1 MEMAEEEDFF
11 AVPALQHHGGAGKG
25 PLPQGGKG
33 QLPPQHPCWTSSQLL
48 LLAAGSSSMRT
59 RRKQAHG
66 NRVAR

>member
-11 AVPALQHHGGAGKG
+11 AVPALQHHRGAGKG

-48 LLAAGSSSMRT
+48 LLAAGSSSMMT